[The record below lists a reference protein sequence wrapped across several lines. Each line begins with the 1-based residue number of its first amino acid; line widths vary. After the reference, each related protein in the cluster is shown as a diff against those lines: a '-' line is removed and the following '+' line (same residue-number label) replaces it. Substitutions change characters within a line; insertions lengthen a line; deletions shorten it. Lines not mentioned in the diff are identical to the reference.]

1 MKYNGLS
8 VCGSVFYVAAYKVS
22 MVST

>member
-22 MVST
+22 MEST